1 MEEQRETIAKQVLEE
16 IKRYDKILI
25 KIEDKNECERLKECI
40 DNELNKAL
48 YNSDKTE
55 VEISD
60 EGKFV
65 TTEDVDRVIA
75 TSCILS
81 G

>member
-25 KIEDKNECERLKECI
+25 KIEDKNECEQLKECI
-40 DNELNKAL
+40 DNELKKTL
-48 YNSDKTE
+48 YNSDKKE
-55 VEISD
+55 LEISD

-65 TTEDVDRVIA
+65 STEDVDIVRY
-75 TSCILS
+75 CIIS
-81 G
+81 